1 MKKLTAIVLAL
12 VLCLGVLTACGN
24 KDDNTAGTP
33 DTNDTLTL
41 KVGASPAPHAE
52 ILEKAKE
59 LLKDKGV
66 ELEIVEFTDYVQPNT
81 ATENGDIDANY
92 FQHKPYMDDFNA
104 NNGTHLVSVA
114 NIHYEPFGL
123 YPGKTKTIDEL
134 QDGAQIAVPNDGTNE
149 ARALIL
155 LEEQGLIKLKEG
167 VGLEATKL
175 DIVEN
180 PKNLDIVEME
190 AAQLPRTLDSVDMA
204 VINGNYAIDAG
215 LSVANDAIA
224 TEDAAGIAAE
234 TYANIICVKEGNEN
248 NEAVKLLVEV
258 LKSDEIKNFIN
269 ETYDGAVVPVN

>member
-24 KDDNTAGTP
+24 KDDNAAGTP

-224 TEDAAGIAAE
+224 TEDAAGVAAE